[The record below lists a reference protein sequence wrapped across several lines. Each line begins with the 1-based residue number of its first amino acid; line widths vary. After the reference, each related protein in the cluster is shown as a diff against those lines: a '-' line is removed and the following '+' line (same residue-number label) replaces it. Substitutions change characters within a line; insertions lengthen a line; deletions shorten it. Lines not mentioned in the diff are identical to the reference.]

1 MKNYLSAFVILSL
14 TLIQSCTK
22 DSDGNVTEVVP
33 IPPVDLTATVISAN
47 QVDLAWTDKSTNESG
62 FKIQR
67 KTGTQTFA
75 DIGTTGKDVTIYS
88 DKGLTAGTTYTY
100 RVYSY
105 NNTGASPTYSNE
117 VTVATNDLA
126 TLTTLAVSNVIEDR
140 ATSGGNITSDGGSPI
155 TQRGICWSTTP
166 NPTTAN
172 NIVLSGTGIGN
183 FTTNLT
189 GLNPNTTYYVR
200 AFAINS
206 AGTAY
211 GNELSFTMPSW
222 IITELLVNG
231 NPMSGNYTLFS
242 FDEGK
247 EVSFL
252 DSNSVKWD
260 FGLRFET
267 FIINSNA
274 SGPGSAYVQ
283 TLQKPFNEI
292 LEAPLSGYKYDT
304 TTAQKAIKGSDWYNY
319 NPTTRQ
325 FSPKAGITFV
335 FVTAIGKY
343 AKMEVLSS
351 IPSDYSGNPV
361 VPPTRPTKIK
371 YTIRYFYQ
379 RNGTT
384 TLQ

>member
-1 MKNYLSAFVILSL
+1 MQPKFLLKISINNPSSSMINTNKMKHLFLAIMIMLSV
-14 TLIQSCTK
+14 TTQSQTIMRIHQNNGTVLQIPISTI
-22 DSDGNVTEVVP
+22 DSITY
-33 IPPVDLTATVISAN
+33 AN
-47 QVDLAWTDKSTNESG
+47 
-62 FKIQR
+62 
-67 KTGTQTFA
+67 
-75 DIGTTGKDVTIYS
+75 
-88 DKGLTAGTTYTY
+88 
-100 RVYSY
+100 
-105 NNTGASPTYSNE
+105 SNPGS
-117 VTVATNDLA
+117 LA
-126 TLTTLAVSNVIEDR
+126 TLTTLAIGNITTNS
-140 ATSGGNITSDGGSPI
+140 ATSGGTITSDGGSPI
-155 TQRGICWSTTP
+155 TQRGICWATTQ

-172 NIVLSGTGIGN
+172 NVAVAGTGTGN

-189 GLNPNTTYYVR
+189 GLNPNSTYYVR
-200 AFAINS
+200 AYAINT

-211 GNELSFTMPSW
+211 GNELSFTMPSG
-222 IITELLVNG
+222 IITEFLVNG
-231 NPMSGNYTLFS
+231 SPSSGNYTFFS

-247 EVSFL
+247 EVSSL

-283 TLQKPFNEI
+283 ILQKPFNEI

-304 TTAQKAIKGSDWYNY
+304 TAAQKAIKGFDWYNY

-335 FVTAIGKY
+335 FITATGKY

-351 IPSDYSGNPV
+351 IPSDDSGNPV